1 MLKMKTND
9 NINKILEDDNYCTK
23 IFIYV
28 ATESYD
34 ENYDRFENNKV
45 RTNLNPITIKGYVR
59 DISPEKLY
67 WKQYG
72 KVEGGGKE
80 VICKAKYAD
89 LFRNANKIVIDGD
102 EYSCYKEGVGG
113 NAGIVKRPFQTIRV
127 TLVKVDRHV

>member
-1 MLKMKTND
+1 MKEND
-9 NINKILEDDNYCTK
+9 DIVRVLENDEYTTK
-23 IFIYV
+23 IRIFM
-28 ATESYD
+28 ATETVDESYD
-34 ENYDRFENNKV
+34 RYENNKV

>member
-1 MLKMKTND
+1 MKEND
-9 NINKILEDDNYCTK
+9 DIVRILESDEYTTK
-23 IFIYV
+23 IKLFF
-28 ATESYD
+28 ATQSYAED
-34 ENYDRFENNKV
+34 YDPYEKNTTL
-45 RTNLNPITIKGYVR
+45 TNLNPITIKGYVR

-127 TLVKVDRHV
+127 TLVKIERES

>member
-1 MLKMKTND
+1 MKEND
-9 NINKILEDDNYCTK
+9 DIVRILESDDFCTK
-23 IFIYV
+23 IFIYM
-28 ATESYD
+28 ATPSYAED
-34 ENYDRFENNKV
+34 YDKYEQNTTK
-45 RTNLNPITIKGYVR
+45 TNLNPITIKGYVR

-113 NAGIVKRPFQTIRV
+113 NAGILKRPFQTIRV
-127 TLVKVDRHV
+127 TLVKVDRQS